1 MYYEF
6 FSWMTL
12 SLRDRNM
19 FKDASWCTRDQYLCL
34 EMALVAALYTTIA
47 IKKSYIKKSEV
58 QYSLLSNTYLNG
70 GENGDWDKTYVKW
83 SCIFVQ
89 VSIDIYI

>member
-1 MYYEF
+1 
-6 FSWMTL
+6 
-12 SLRDRNM
+12 
-19 FKDASWCTRDQYLCL
+19 
-34 EMALVAALYTTIA
+34 MALVAALYTTIA

-70 GENGDWDKTYVKW
+70 GENGDWGKTY
-83 SCIFVQ
+83 VQ